1 MPTKKQHFV
10 PRVYMKAWET
20 TVETLK
26 DPHIKFSGVYT
37 FEDHTVLGNG
47 ANRNSVLW
55 MPHLY
60 TVRFQHNFV
69 CRSCPRIMEDFVNQI
84 YTIMRENGSK
94 PIYAKIGYSVIRTK
108 KSIRKHLHEI
118 DDWTFYY
125 EDGNLAKQAAIQ
137 RNINALNSYVLENAF
152 DDYWEK
158 KWDSVQQG
166 FIDAVRNS
174 LPAEIN
180 SSERLI
186 PHQLAFDM
194 LSCFL
199 MMLCRSPYFTAMGI
213 YQKIKDT
220 ILYPMFEDLCISAI
234 PKEQSEI
241 TDEDR
246 EKAIEEG
253 KQYAD
258 TIMTGVWYSEL
269 YRMIFGNTGGFYHS
283 IIPMILLG
291 CQMILFETYPN
302 SEHFITSDNPAFEHM
317 LKVTAENTN
326 GFIFPISPTHLLFIA
341 QGSDKFNL
349 VDYRY
354 ANNET
359 VRHFNQIIISHKHN
373 LIIADTKRIRTS

>member
-1 MPTKKQHFV
+1 MPTKEQHFV
-10 PRVYMKAWET
+10 PRVYLKSWET
-20 TVETLK
+20 NVETLK
-26 DPHIKFSGVYT
+26 APHIKFSGVYT
-37 FEDHTVLGNG
+37 FEDHTLLGNG
-47 ANRNSVLW
+47 ANKKSILW

-60 TVRFQHNFV
+60 TIRFHHNFI
-69 CRSCPRIMEDFVNQI
+69 CRSCPRIMEDFINQI
-84 YTIMRENGSK
+84 FSIMRDNGSK

-118 DDWTFYY
+118 DDWIFYY

-152 DDYWEK
+152 DDYLEK

-220 ILYPMFEDLCISAI
+220 ILYPMFEELCISAI

-258 TIMTGVWYSEL
+258 AIMTGVWYSEL

-283 IIPMILLG
+283 IIPMILSG

-317 LKVTAENTN
+317 LKMTTENTN
-326 GFIFPISPTHLLFIA
+326 GFVFPISPTHLLFIA

>member
-1 MPTKKQHFV
+1 
-10 PRVYMKAWET
+10 
-20 TVETLK
+20 
-26 DPHIKFSGVYT
+26 
-37 FEDHTVLGNG
+37 
-47 ANRNSVLW
+47 
-55 MPHLY
+55 
-60 TVRFQHNFV
+60 
-69 CRSCPRIMEDFVNQI
+69 
-84 YTIMRENGSK
+84 
-94 PIYAKIGYSVIRTK
+94 
-108 KSIRKHLHEI
+108 
-118 DDWTFYY
+118 
-125 EDGNLAKQAAIQ
+125 
-137 RNINALNSYVLENAF
+137 
-152 DDYWEK
+152 
-158 KWDSVQQG
+158 
-166 FIDAVRNS
+166 
-174 LPAEIN
+174 
-180 SSERLI
+180 
-186 PHQLAFDM
+186 
-194 LSCFL
+194 
-199 MMLCRSPYFTAMGI
+199 
-213 YQKIKDT
+213 
-220 ILYPMFEDLCISAI
+220 MFEDLCISAI

-283 IIPMILLG
+283 IIPMILSG